1 MEVTIDKFGRVVLP
15 KPVRD
20 GLDLD
25 AGSVL
30 VVEEIEEGILL
41 KPVRNAP
48 DIVDEDGVLVFVGE
62 PTGDIEAAT
71 DSLRRKRLR
80 ALGSWE
86 PPKR

>member
-1 MEVTIDKFGRVVLP
+1 MEVTIDKFGRVILP

-20 GLDLD
+20 GLDLE

-30 VVEEIEEGILL
+30 VVEEIEEGIVL
-41 KPVRNAP
+41 KPVREAP

-62 PTGDIEAAT
+62 PTGNIGAAT

-80 ALGSWE
+80 ALGAWKL
-86 PPKR
+86 PKR

>member
-1 MEVTIDKFGRVVLP
+1 MEVTIDRFGRVVLP

-30 VVEEIEEGILL
+30 VVEEIEGGIVL
-41 KPVRNAP
+41 KPVRHAP
-48 DIVDEDGVLVFVGE
+48 DIIDEDGVLVFVGE
-62 PTGDIEAAT
+62 PTGDIGAAT

-86 PPKR
+86 PRKR